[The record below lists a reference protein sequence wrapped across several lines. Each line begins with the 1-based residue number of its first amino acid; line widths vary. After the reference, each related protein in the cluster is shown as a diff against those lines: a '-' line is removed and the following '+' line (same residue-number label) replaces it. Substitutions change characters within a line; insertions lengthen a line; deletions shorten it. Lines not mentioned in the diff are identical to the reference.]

1 MLVPEGSSSPMPL
14 GPAVPSP
21 DGSAIPPRL
30 RLALGPPLSN
40 GAAMRLHLLRH
51 AEAAPGIPDAG
62 RALTE
67 RGRAQ
72 VDRMAELMDWSFVS
86 GLKQIEHSGLV
97 RARQTAEQ
105 LLQRLGSKLPAQVR
119 PGLRPNDEPVMIG
132 LDLATCKEDRFL
144 VGHNPHLGRLAG
156 LLLARGG
163 SEVALVVKKAGYL
176 ALERVRPADKEN
188 PFGQWALLW
197 MISPGRLASRKE

>member
-1 MLVPEGSSSPMPL
+1 
-14 GPAVPSP
+14 
-21 DGSAIPPRL
+21 
-30 RLALGPPLSN
+30 
-40 GAAMRLHLLRH
+40 MRLYLLRH

-62 RALTE
+62 RALTD

-72 VDRMAELMDWSFVS
+72 VARMADLMDWTFLA
-86 GLKQIEHSGLV
+86 GLKQVEHSGLV
-97 RARQTAEQ
+97 RSRQTAE
-105 LLQRLGSKLPAQVR
+105 LLLERVRSKVPVQVR

-132 LDLATCKEDRFL
+132 LDLATCKDDRFL

-197 MISPGRLASRKE
+197 MISPGRLAPRTA

>member
-1 MLVPEGSSSPMPL
+1 
-14 GPAVPSP
+14 
-21 DGSAIPPRL
+21 
-30 RLALGPPLSN
+30 
-40 GAAMRLHLLRH
+40 MRLYLLRH

-72 VDRMAELMDWSFVS
+72 VDRMVELMDWSFVA
-86 GLKQIEHSGLV
+86 GLKQVEHSGLL

-105 LLQRLGSKLPAQVR
+105 LLERLGSKVPVQVR
-119 PGLRPNDEPVMIG
+119 PGIRPNDEPVMIG
-132 LDLATCKEDRFL
+132 LDLATCKDDRFL
-144 VGHNPHLGRLAG
+144 VGHNPHLARLAG

-163 SEVALVVKKAGYL
+163 SEVNLVVKKAGYL
-176 ALERVRPADKEN
+176 AMERVRPADKEN

-197 MISPGRLASRKE
+197 MISPGRLASRKA